1 MNINNKKN
9 IFFLKQKQFI
19 TLSSEGERF
28 FKNKTTP
35 ITMPNTHKTAAA
47 MAIYMPIDDDDDA
60 EVLSSGVK

>member
-1 MNINNKKN
+1 MTGKVCCLMLNMKIEHAD
-9 IFFLKQKQFI
+9 F
-19 TLSSEGERF
+19 SF